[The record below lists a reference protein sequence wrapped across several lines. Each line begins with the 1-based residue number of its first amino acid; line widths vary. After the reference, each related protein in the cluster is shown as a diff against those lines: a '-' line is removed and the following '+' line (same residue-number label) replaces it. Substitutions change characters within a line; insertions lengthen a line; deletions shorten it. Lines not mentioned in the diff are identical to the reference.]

1 MTGLEAIAFTIIKGF
16 AGILIN
22 LWTVNTDIHIENAP
36 KWYQIPDKKN
46 ACVYTSDTGGYSA
59 IDSAKNMAGAKINEK
74 IVDILTIAVSDN
86 TENLTGDEKDYVEAI
101 LKDDNLNTFVKKNI
115 TFPKIA
121 YDSDINTAFVKAC
134 VDYDK
139 IIEYQKNRMIN
150 IARSI
155 SIYRSEKSFDELDT
169 QSVDDDWDI
178 DKIIDDYR

>member
-22 LWTVNTDIHIENAP
+22 LWTANTDIHIENAP

-46 ACVYTSDTGGYSA
+46 ACVYTSDSGEYSA
-59 IDSAKNMAGAKINEK
+59 IDSAKNMAVTKINEQ
-74 IVDILTIAVSDN
+74 IVYILTIVVTNN
-86 TENLTGDEKDYVEAI
+86 TKNLTGDEKDYVEAI
-101 LKDDNLNTFVKKNI
+101 LKDDNLDAFVKKNI

-121 YDSDINTAFVKAC
+121 YDSNINTAFVKAC
-134 VDYDK
+134 IDYDK

-150 IARSI
+150 IAKSL
-155 SIYRSEKSFDELDT
+155 SIYRSEISFDELDD
-169 QSVDDDWDI
+169 QSADGDWDM